1 MKCKAI
7 SKRIWTEE
15 TADSNRLFAEA
26 DRLNEEAYALL
37 SVRPTSCETVKSFQT
52 AKDLA
57 DKKYLEAREAWEKA
71 RSRLNAE
78 PR

>member
-1 MKCKAI
+1 MRCKVI

-15 TADSNRLFAEA
+15 TAESNRLFAEA

-37 SVRPTSCETVKSFQT
+37 SVRPTTDHTVRSFQA

-57 DKKYLEAREAWEKA
+57 DAKYLEARKAWEEA
-71 RSRLNAE
+71 RSHLNA
-78 PR
+78 

>member
-1 MKCKAI
+1 MRCKVI

-15 TADSNRLFAEA
+15 TSESNRLFAEA

-37 SVRPTSCETVKSFQT
+37 SVRPTTDDTVRSFQA

-57 DKKYLEAREAWEKA
+57 DAKYLEARKAWEEA
-71 RSRLNAE
+71 RSHLNA
-78 PR
+78 